1 MSYRIGIVVSRFNT
15 PITDKLLKGAK
26 QALTEKEIPESS
38 IDVYHVPG
46 AYEIPLMLKK
56 LCTAKKHDGKYD
68 GLISLGC
75 VIKGETAHF
84 EYICN
89 SVSNLINSISCEF
102 EIPIGFGV
110 LTCYTAEQA
119 YERSLDDP
127 INAERNKGYE
137 SAVTVMEMIE
147 TLKKLT

>member
-1 MSYRIGIVVSRFNT
+1 LSYRIGIVVSRFNT
-15 PITDKLLKGAK
+15 PLTDKLLKGAR
-26 QALTEKEIPESS
+26 QALTEKGISESN
-38 IDVYHVPG
+38 IEVFYVPG

-56 LCTAKKHDGKYD
+56 LCSTGKYN

-102 EIPIGFGV
+102 EIPLGFGV

-127 INAERNKGYE
+127 ITAERHKGYE
-137 SAVTVMEMIE
+137 SALAVMEMIDS
-147 TLKKLT
+147 LKDIS

>member
-1 MSYRIGIVVSRFNT
+1 MSNYRIGIVASRFNT
-15 PITDKLLKGAK
+15 PITDNLLKGAQ
-26 QALTEKEIPESS
+26 QALSEKEIPESN
-38 IDVYHVPG
+38 IDIYHVPG

-56 LCTAKKHDGKYD
+56 LCASGKYD

-137 SAVTVMEMIE
+137 SAATVLEMIE
-147 TLKKLT
+147 NLKKLT

>member
-1 MSYRIGIVVSRFNT
+1 MSSYRIGIVVSRFNT
-15 PITDKLLKGAK
+15 PITDKLLMGAR
-26 QALTEKEIPESS
+26 QALTEKGVPESC

-56 LCTAKKHDGKYD
+56 LCTLNKYD
-68 GLISLGC
+68 ALISLGC

-89 SVSNLINSISCEF
+89 SVSNMINSISCEF

-137 SAVTVMEMIE
+137 SAETVMEMIDS
-147 TLKKLT
+147 LKKLS

>member
-1 MSYRIGIVVSRFNT
+1 MSSSYRIAVVVSRFNT
-15 PITDKLLKGAK
+15 PITDKLLDGAK
-26 QALTEKEIPESS
+26 QALTEKG
-38 IDVYHVPG
+38 IDINNIDIISVPG

-56 LCTAKKHDGKYD
+56 LCTGKVKYD

-84 EYICN
+84 EYICS
-89 SVSNLINSISCEF
+89 SVSSLINSISCEF

-110 LTCYTAEQA
+110 LTVYTPEQA

-127 INAERNKGYE
+127 INSERNKGYE
-137 SAVTVMEMIE
+137 SALAVLEMIE
-147 TLKKLT
+147 NFKNLPD

>member
-1 MSYRIGIVVSRFNT
+1 LSYRIGIVVSRFNT
-15 PITDKLLKGAK
+15 PITDKLLKGVQ
-26 QALTEKEIPESS
+26 QALTEKEIPESN
-38 IDVYHVPG
+38 IDIYHVPG
-46 AYEIPLMLKK
+46 AFEIPLMLKK
-56 LCTAKKHDGKYD
+56 LCAIKKYD

-137 SAVTVMEMIE
+137 SAATVLEMIDN
-147 TLKKLT
+147 LKKLT

>member
-1 MSYRIGIVVSRFNT
+1 MISSCRIGIVVSKFNT
-15 PITDKLLKGAK
+15 PITEKLLKGAL
-26 QALTEKEIPESS
+26 QALSEKGVPESN
-38 IDVYHVPG
+38 IDVIHVPG
-46 AYEIPLMLKK
+46 AYEIPITLKK
-56 LCTAKKHDGKYD
+56 LCTGNKYD
-68 GLISLGC
+68 GLIALGC
-75 VIKGETAHF
+75 LIKGETAHF

-89 SVSNLINSISCEF
+89 SVSTLINSIACEF

-137 SAVTVMEMIE
+137 SALAVLEMIE
-147 TLKKLT
+147 TLKKI

>member
-1 MSYRIGIVVSRFNT
+1 MISSCRIGIVVSKFNT
-15 PITDKLLKGAK
+15 PITEKLLKGAL
-26 QALTEKEIPESS
+26 QALSEKGVPESN
-38 IDVYHVPG
+38 IDVIHVPG
-46 AYEIPLMLKK
+46 AYEISITLKK
-56 LCTAKKHDGKYD
+56 LCNSEKNYD
-68 GLISLGC
+68 GLIALGC
-75 VIKGETAHF
+75 LIKGETAHF

-89 SVSNLINSISCEF
+89 SVSTLINSIACEF

-137 SAVTVMEMIE
+137 STQAVLEMVE
-147 TLKKLT
+147 TLNKI

>member
-1 MSYRIGIVVSRFNT
+1 MSYRIGIVVSKFNT

-26 QALTEKEIPESS
+26 QALTEKGVPESW
-38 IDVYHVPG
+38 IEVFYVPG

-56 LCTAKKHDGKYD
+56 LSTLGKYD
-68 GLISLGC
+68 ALVSLGC

-84 EYICN
+84 EYICG
-89 SVSNLINSISCEF
+89 SVSNMINSISCEF

-137 SAVTVMEMIE
+137 SAEAVMEMIE
-147 TLKKLT
+147 NLKKLG

>member
-1 MSYRIGIVVSRFNT
+1 LSASYRIAIVVSRFNT
-15 PITDKLLKGAK
+15 PITDKLLKGAIL
-26 QALTEKEIPESS
+26 ALSEKDITENNV
-38 IDVYHVPG
+38 DVVYVPG

-56 LCTAKKHDGKYD
+56 LCTGKERYD

-84 EYICN
+84 EYICS
-89 SVSNLINSISCEF
+89 SVSSLINSISCEY

-110 LTCYTAEQA
+110 LTVYTPEQA

-127 INAERNKGYE
+127 INSERNKGYE
-137 SAVTVMEMIE
+137 SALAVHEMIE
-147 TLKKLT
+147 TLKKLS

>member
-1 MSYRIGIVVSRFNT
+1 MNNSLRIAIVVSKFNG
-15 PITDKLLKGAK
+15 PITEKLLKGAL
-26 QALTEKEIPESS
+26 QALSEKGIQDSNIE
-38 IDVYHVPG
+38 VFFVPG
-46 AYEIPLMLKK
+46 AYEIPLTLKK
-56 LCTAKKHDGKYD
+56 LCTGNKKYD
-68 GLISLGC
+68 GLISIGC

-89 SVSNLINSISCEF
+89 AVSNLINSISCEF

-119 YERSLDDP
+119 YERSLDEP

-137 SAVTVMEMIE
+137 SALAVLEMVE
-147 TLKKLT
+147 TLKKL